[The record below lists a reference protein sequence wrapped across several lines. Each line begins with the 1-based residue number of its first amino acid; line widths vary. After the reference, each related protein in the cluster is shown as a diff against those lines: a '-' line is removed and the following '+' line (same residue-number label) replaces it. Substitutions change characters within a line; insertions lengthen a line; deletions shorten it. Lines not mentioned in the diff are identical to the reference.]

1 MSNIHKIKSPPKKS
15 PVIDKLKRPNS
26 VKKLKNGM
34 GFKQLQVAQL
44 PDKLQADIRSGQ
56 IAVARDRLAKELRF
70 WRTIPKFIRPPKP
83 KLADFLSK

>member
-1 MSNIHKIKSPPKKS
+1 MSNIHKIKSPPKKP
-15 PVIDKLKRPNS
+15 PVIDKLKRTNS

>member
-1 MSNIHKIKSPPKKS
+1 MSNIHKIKSPPKKP
-15 PVIDKLKRPNS
+15 PVIDKLKRS